1 MLSHVTAV
9 RFDGRAQTGRTFP
22 CRLTCEAADGA
33 EVEVMAKLSDGC
45 DRKVTALVME
55 AIAAM
60 LAADLDLP
68 VPEPFL
74 VTLEPEFIAGLPDAT
89 VAAMARRSNP
99 VAFGSKHLPPGYT
112 SWPVGKAIPKDA
124 IATAAEIFA
133 FDALIGNDD
142 RRPVNP
148 NCLFIGASL
157 AILDHEM
164 AFPDTEMIIGGWQ
177 PPWRIGSLESFKQT
191 RRHLFSE
198 QLSGKAVNFDRFA
211 GAWLAVTD
219 ERLAAYRAA
228 LPDEWN
234 SAGQHA
240 DQALLYIG
248 QVRDNIEAAL
258 QEVRRVIS

>member
-1 MLSHVTAV
+1 MLSQVTAV
-9 RFDGRAQTGRTFP
+9 RFDGRAKSGRTIP

-33 EVEVMAKLSDGC
+33 EVELMAKFSDGC
-45 DRKVTALVME
+45 DRKVTGLVME
-55 AIAAM
+55 AIAAI

-74 VTLEPEFIAGLPDAT
+74 VVLEPEFIAGLPDET

-99 VAFGSKHLPPGYT
+99 LAFGSKHLPPGYT

-133 FDALIGNDD
+133 FDALVVNED
-142 RRPVNP
+142 RRTINP
-148 NCLFIGASL
+148 NCLFSGASL
-157 AILDHEM
+157 AIYDHEM
-164 AFPDTEMIIGGWQ
+164 AFPSTEGIIGWQ
-177 PPWRIGSLESFKQT
+177 PPWVIGSLVSLKQT
-191 RRHLFSE
+191 QRHLFSE
-198 QLSGKAVNFDRFA
+198 QLCGKPVNFDRLA

-228 LPDEWN
+228 LPDAWN
-234 SAGQHA
+234 SASQHA

>member
-1 MLSHVTAV
+1 MLSRVTAV
-9 RFDGRAQTGRTFP
+9 RFDGRVQSGRTVP

-33 EVEVMAKLSDGC
+33 EVEVVAKLSDGC

-74 VTLEPEFIAGLPDAT
+74 VTLEPEFIAGVPDET
-89 VAAMARRSNP
+89 VADMARRSNP

-112 SWPVGKAIPKDA
+112 SWPVGKAIPTDA
-124 IATAAEIFA
+124 LATAAEIFA
-133 FDALIGNDD
+133 FDVLIVNDD

-148 NCLFIGASL
+148 NCLFSGSSL
-157 AILDHEM
+157 AIYDHEM
-164 AFPDTEMIIGGWQ
+164 AFFTEGIVGWQ
-177 PPWRIGSLESFKQT
+177 PPWEISSLESFKQT

-198 QLSGKAVNFDRFA
+198 QLCGKAVNFDRFA
-211 GAWLAVTD
+211 GAWLSVTN

-228 LPDEWN
+228 LPDAWN
-234 SAGQHA
+234 AASQHA
-240 DQALLYIG
+240 DKALLYIG
-248 QVRDNIEAAL
+248 QVRDNIEAAI
-258 QEVRRVIS
+258 QEVRRIIS

>member
-9 RFDGRAQTGRTFP
+9 RFDGRVQSGRTVP

-33 EVEVMAKLSDGC
+33 EVEVVAKLSDGC
-45 DRKVTALVME
+45 DRKVAALVME

-74 VTLEPEFIAGLPDAT
+74 VTLEPEFISGVPDET
-89 VAAMARRSNP
+89 VAEMARRSNP
-99 VAFGSKHLPPGYT
+99 VAFGSKQLPPGYT
-112 SWPVGKAIPKDA
+112 TWPVGKAIPKDA
-124 IATAAEIFA
+124 LATAAEIFA
-133 FDALIGNDD
+133 FDMLIVNDD

-148 NCLFIGASL
+148 NCLFSGSSL
-157 AILDHEM
+157 AIYDHEM
-164 AFPDTEMIIGGWQ
+164 AFFTEGIIGWR
-177 PPWRIGSLESFKQT
+177 PPWEISSLESFKQT

-198 QLSGKAVNFDRFA
+198 QLCGKAVNFDRFA
-211 GAWLAVTD
+211 GAWLAVTN
-219 ERLAAYRAA
+219 ERLVAYRAA
-228 LPDEWN
+228 LPDAWN
-234 SAGQHA
+234 AASQHA
-240 DQALLYIG
+240 DEALLYIG

>member
-9 RFDGRAQTGRTFP
+9 RFDGRVQSGRTVP
-22 CRLTCEAADGA
+22 CRLTCEAADGT
-33 EVEVMAKLSDGC
+33 EVEVVAKFSDGC

-74 VTLEPEFIAGLPDAT
+74 VALESEFIAGLPDEI

-99 VAFGSKHLPPGYT
+99 LAFGSKHLPPGYT
-112 SWPVGKAIPKDA
+112 SWPVGKSIPKDA
-124 IATAAEIFA
+124 LATAAEIFA
-133 FDALIGNDD
+133 FDALTVNDD
-142 RRPVNP
+142 RRPANP
-148 NCLFIGASL
+148 NCLFSGSSL
-157 AILDHEM
+157 AIYDHEM
-164 AFPDTEMIIGGWQ
+164 AFFTEGIIGWQ
-177 PPWRIGSLESFKQT
+177 PPWKIGSLDSYRQT
-191 RRHLFSE
+191 RRHLFSD

-219 ERLAAYRAA
+219 ERLKAYRAA
-228 LPDEWN
+228 LPDAWN

-240 DQALLYIG
+240 DQALMYIG

>member
-1 MLSHVTAV
+1 MLRHVTAV
-9 RFDGRAQTGRTFP
+9 RFDGRVQSGRTVP

-33 EVEVMAKLSDGC
+33 EVEVVAKLSDGC

-74 VTLEPEFIAGLPDAT
+74 VTLEPEFIAGVPDET
-89 VAAMARRSNP
+89 VADMARRSNP

-124 IATAAEIFA
+124 LATAAEIFA
-133 FDALIGNDD
+133 FDALIVNDD

-148 NCLFIGASL
+148 NCLFSGSSL
-157 AILDHEM
+157 AIYDHEM
-164 AFPDTEMIIGGWQ
+164 AFFTEGIVGWQ
-177 PPWRIGSLESFKQT
+177 PPWEISSLESFKQT

-198 QLSGKAVNFDRFA
+198 QLCGKAVNFDRFA
-211 GAWLAVTD
+211 GAWLTVTN

-228 LPDEWN
+228 MPDAWN
-234 SAGQHA
+234 AASQHA
-240 DQALLYIG
+240 DKALLYIG
-248 QVRDNIEAAL
+248 QVRDNIETAL

>member
-1 MLSHVTAV
+1 MLSHVTAI
-9 RFDGRAQTGRTFP
+9 RFDRRVQSGRTVP
-22 CRLTCEAADGA
+22 CRLTCEDADGT
-33 EVEVMAKLSDGC
+33 EVEVVAKLSDGC

-74 VTLEPEFIAGLPDAT
+74 VTLEPEFIAGVPDET
-89 VAAMARRSNP
+89 VAAMARRSSP
-99 VAFGSKHLPPGYT
+99 VAFGSRHLPPGYT

-124 IATAAEIFA
+124 LATAAEIFA
-133 FDALIGNDD
+133 FDALIVNDD

-148 NCLFIGASL
+148 NCLFSGSSL
-157 AILDHEM
+157 AIYDHEM
-164 AFPDTEMIIGGWQ
+164 AFFTEGIVGWQ
-177 PPWRIGSLESFKQT
+177 PPWEISSLESFKQT

-198 QLSGKAVNFDRFA
+198 QLCGKAVNFDRFA
-211 GAWLAVTD
+211 GAWLTVTN

-228 LPDEWN
+228 LPDAWN
-234 SAGQHA
+234 AASQHA
-240 DQALLYIG
+240 DEALLYIG

>member
-1 MLSHVTAV
+1 MLSHVIAV
-9 RFDGRAQTGRTFP
+9 RFDGRVQSGRTVP

-33 EVEVMAKLSDGC
+33 EVEVVAKLSDGC

-74 VTLEPEFIAGLPDAT
+74 VTLEPEFIAGVPDET
-89 VAAMARRSNP
+89 VADMARRSNP

-124 IATAAEIFA
+124 LATAAEIFA
-133 FDALIGNDD
+133 FDVLIVNDD
-142 RRPVNP
+142 RRPENP
-148 NCLFIGASL
+148 NCLFSGSSL
-157 AILDHEM
+157 AIYDHEM
-164 AFPDTEMIIGGWQ
+164 AFFTEGIVGWQ
-177 PPWRIGSLESFKQT
+177 PPWEISSLESIKRT
-191 RRHLFSE
+191 PRHLFSE
-198 QLSGKAVNFDRFA
+198 QLCGKAVNFDRFA
-211 GAWLAVTD
+211 GAWLAVTN

-228 LPDEWN
+228 LPDAWN
-234 SAGQHA
+234 AANQDA
-240 DQALLYIG
+240 DRALMYIG

-258 QEVRRVIS
+258 EEVRRVIS

>member
-1 MLSHVTAV
+1 MLSQVTAV
-9 RFDGRAQTGRTFP
+9 RFDGRAKSGRTIP
-22 CRLTCEAADGA
+22 CRLTCEAADRA
-33 EVEVMAKLSDGC
+33 EVEVVAKLSAGC

-74 VTLEPEFIAGLPDAT
+74 VSLEPEFIAGLPDET
-89 VAAMARRSNP
+89 VADMARRSNP

-124 IATAAEIFA
+124 MATAAEIFA
-133 FDALIGNDD
+133 FDALIANDD

-148 NCLFIGASL
+148 NCLFSGASL
-157 AILDHEM
+157 AIYDHEM
-164 AFPDTEMIIGGWQ
+164 AFFTEGIIGWQ
-177 PPWRIGSLESFKQT
+177 PPWVIGSLESFRQT

-198 QLSGKAVNFDRFA
+198 QLYGKAVNLDRLA

-228 LPDEWN
+228 LPDAWN
-234 SAGQHA
+234 TASQHA

-258 QEVRRVIS
+258 QEVRRAIS

>member
-1 MLSHVTAV
+1 MLSQVTAV
-9 RFDGRAQTGRTFP
+9 RFDGRAMSGRTVP
-22 CRLTCEAADGA
+22 CRLTCEVADGT
-33 EVEVMAKLSDGC
+33 EVEVVAKFSDGC

-55 AIAAM
+55 AISAM
-60 LAADLDLP
+60 LAADLGLP

-74 VTLEPEFIAGLPDAT
+74 VTLEPDFIAGIPDAN
-89 VAAMARRSNP
+89 VAAMALRSNP

-112 SWPVGKAIPKDA
+112 TWPAGKLIPKDA

-148 NCLFIGASL
+148 NCLFIGESL

-164 AFPDTEMIIGGWQ
+164 AFPDTEMIIGWQ
-177 PPWRIGSLESFKQT
+177 PPWMIGSLASFKQT
-191 RRHLFSE
+191 QRHLFSE
-198 QLSGKAVNFDRFA
+198 QLCGKAVNFDRFA

-219 ERLAAYRAA
+219 ERLATYRAA
-228 LPDEWN
+228 LPDSWN
-234 SAGQHA
+234 SSNQHA
-240 DQALLYIG
+240 DKALLYIG

-258 QEVRRVIS
+258 QEVRRALS

>member
-1 MLSHVTAV
+1 MLSQVTAV
-9 RFDGRAQTGRTFP
+9 RFDGRAKSGRTIP

-33 EVEVMAKLSDGC
+33 EVEVVAKFSAGC

-55 AIAAM
+55 AIATM

-74 VTLEPEFIAGLPDAT
+74 VTLEPEFIAGLPDET
-89 VAAMARRSNP
+89 VAEIARRSNP

-133 FDALIGNDD
+133 FDALIVNDD

-148 NCLFIGASL
+148 NCLFSGASL
-157 AILDHEM
+157 AIYDHEM
-164 AFPDTEMIIGGWQ
+164 AFFTEGIIGWQ
-177 PPWRIGSLESFKQT
+177 PPWKIGSLEYKKQT
-191 RRHLFSE
+191 RDHLFFE
-198 QLSGKAVNFDRFA
+198 QLCGKPVNFDRFT

-219 ERLAAYRAA
+219 ERLAVYRAT

-234 SAGQHA
+234 SAVQHA

>member
-9 RFDGRAQTGRTFP
+9 RFDGRVQSGRTVP

-33 EVEVMAKLSDGC
+33 EVEVVAKLSDGC

-74 VTLEPEFIAGLPDAT
+74 VTLEPEFIAGVPDET
-89 VAAMARRSNP
+89 VADMARRSNP

-124 IATAAEIFA
+124 LATAAEIFA
-133 FDALIGNDD
+133 FDVLIVNDD
-142 RRPVNP
+142 RRSVNP
-148 NCLFIGASL
+148 NCLFSGSSL
-157 AILDHEM
+157 AIYDHEM
-164 AFPDTEMIIGGWQ
+164 AFFTEGIVGWQ
-177 PPWRIGSLESFKQT
+177 PPWEISSLDSFKQT

-198 QLSGKAVNFDRFA
+198 QLCGKAVNFDRFA
-211 GAWLAVTD
+211 GAWLTITN

-228 LPDEWN
+228 LPDAWN
-234 SAGQHA
+234 AASQHA
-240 DQALLYIG
+240 DQALMYIG
-248 QVRDNIEAAL
+248 QVRDNIEAAP

>member
-9 RFDGRAQTGRTFP
+9 RFDGRVQSGRTVP

-33 EVEVMAKLSDGC
+33 EVEVVAKLSDGC
-45 DRKVTALVME
+45 DRKAMALVME

-74 VTLEPEFIAGLPDAT
+74 VTLEPEFIAGVPDET
-89 VAAMARRSNP
+89 VSDMARRSNP

-124 IATAAEIFA
+124 LATAAEIFA
-133 FDALIGNDD
+133 FDVLIVNDD
-142 RRPVNP
+142 RRSVNP
-148 NCLFIGASL
+148 NCLFSGSSL
-157 AILDHEM
+157 AIYDHEM
-164 AFPDTEMIIGGWQ
+164 AFFTEGIVGWQ
-177 PPWRIGSLESFKQT
+177 PPWEISSLDSFKQT

-198 QLSGKAVNFDRFA
+198 QLCGKAVNFDRFA
-211 GAWLAVTD
+211 GAWLTITN

-228 LPDEWN
+228 LPDAWN
-234 SAGQHA
+234 AASQHA
-240 DQALLYIG
+240 DQALMYIG

>member
-1 MLSHVTAV
+1 MLSQVTAV
-9 RFDGRAQTGRTFP
+9 RFDGRAKSGRTIP
-22 CRLTCEAADGA
+22 CRLTCEAADRA
-33 EVEVMAKLSDGC
+33 EVEVVAKLSAGC

-55 AIAAM
+55 TIAAM

-74 VTLEPEFIAGLPDAT
+74 VSLEPEFIAGLPDET
-89 VAAMARRSNP
+89 VADMARRSNP

-124 IATAAEIFA
+124 MATAAEIFA
-133 FDALIGNDD
+133 FDALIANDD

-148 NCLFIGASL
+148 NCLFSGASL
-157 AILDHEM
+157 AIYDHEM
-164 AFPDTEMIIGGWQ
+164 AFFTEGIIGWQ
-177 PPWRIGSLESFKQT
+177 PPWVIGSLQSFKQT

-198 QLSGKAVNFDRFA
+198 QLCGKTVNFDRLA

-228 LPDEWN
+228 LPDAWN
-234 SAGQHA
+234 SASQHA

-248 QVRDNIEAAL
+248 QARDNIEAAL

>member
-9 RFDGRAQTGRTFP
+9 RFDGRVQSGRTVP
-22 CRLTCEAADGA
+22 CRLMCEAADGA
-33 EVEVMAKLSDGC
+33 EVEVVAKLSDGC

-60 LAADLDLP
+60 LAADLGLP

-74 VTLEPEFIAGLPDAT
+74 VALEPEFIAGVPDEI

-99 VAFGSKHLPPGYT
+99 LAFGSKHLPPGYT

-148 NCLFIGASL
+148 NCLFSGSVL
-157 AILDHEM
+157 AIYDHEM
-164 AFPDTEMIIGGWQ
+164 AFPSTEGIIGRQ
-177 PPWRIGSLESFKQT
+177 PPWKIGSLGYIKQT
-191 RRHLFSE
+191 RDHLFFE
-198 QLSGKAVNFDRFA
+198 QLCGKAVNFDRLA
-211 GAWLAVTD
+211 GAWLTITD

-228 LPDEWN
+228 LPDAWN
-234 SAGQHA
+234 SAEQHT
-240 DQALLYIG
+240 DQALRDIG
-248 QVRDNIEAAL
+248 QIRDNIEAAL
-258 QEVRRVIS
+258 QEVRRVLS

>member
-9 RFDGRAQTGRTFP
+9 RFDGRAQSGRTVP
-22 CRLTCEAADGA
+22 CRLTCEAADGT
-33 EVEVMAKLSDGC
+33 EVEVVTKLSDGC

-55 AIAAM
+55 AIAAL

-74 VTLEPEFIAGLPDAT
+74 VTLEPEFIAGLPDEI
-89 VAAMARRSNP
+89 VAAMARRSSP

-112 SWPVGKAIPKDA
+112 SWPTGKAIPKDA

-133 FDALIGNDD
+133 FDALIVNED

-148 NCLFIGASL
+148 NCLFSGSSL
-157 AILDHEM
+157 AIYDHEM
-164 AFPDTEMIIGGWQ
+164 AFPSTEGIIGWE
-177 PPWRIGSLESFKQT
+177 PPWKIGSLESFKQT

-198 QLSGKAVNFDRFA
+198 QLCGRAVNFDRFA
-211 GAWLAVTD
+211 GAWLAITD
-219 ERLAAYRAA
+219 ERLAAYRVA
-228 LPDEWN
+228 LPVAWN
-234 SAGQHA
+234 SSGQYA
-240 DQALLYIG
+240 DQALRYIG

-258 QEVRRVIS
+258 QEVRRVIA

>member
-9 RFDGRAQTGRTFP
+9 RFDGRVQSGRTVP

-33 EVEVMAKLSDGC
+33 EVEVVAKLSDGC

-74 VTLEPEFIAGLPDAT
+74 VTLEPEFIAGVPDET
-89 VAAMARRSNP
+89 VADMARRSNP

-124 IATAAEIFA
+124 LATAAEIFA
-133 FDALIGNDD
+133 FDVLIVNDD

-148 NCLFIGASL
+148 NCLFSGSSL
-157 AILDHEM
+157 AIYDHEM
-164 AFPDTEMIIGGWQ
+164 AFFTEGIVGWQ
-177 PPWRIGSLESFKQT
+177 PPWEISSLDSFKQT

-198 QLSGKAVNFDRFA
+198 QLCGKEVNFDRFA
-211 GAWLAVTD
+211 GAWLTVTN

-228 LPDEWN
+228 LPDAWN
-234 SAGQHA
+234 AASQHA
-240 DQALLYIG
+240 DQALMYIG

-258 QEVRRVIS
+258 QEARRVIS

>member
-9 RFDGRAQTGRTFP
+9 RFDGRVQSGRTVP

-33 EVEVMAKLSDGC
+33 EVEVVAKLSDGC

-74 VTLEPEFIAGLPDAT
+74 VALEPEFIAGLPDAI
-89 VAAMARRSNP
+89 VADMARRSNP
-99 VAFGSKHLPPGYT
+99 LAFGSKHLPPGYT
-112 SWPVGKAIPKDA
+112 SWPVGKAMPKDA

-133 FDALIGNDD
+133 FDALIANDD

-148 NCLFIGASL
+148 NCLFSGSTL
-157 AILDHEM
+157 AIYDHEM
-164 AFPDTEMIIGGWQ
+164 AFFTEGMIGWQ
-177 PPWRIGSLESFKQT
+177 PPWKIGSLESFKQT

-198 QLSGKAVNFDRFA
+198 QLCGKVVKFDRFA

-219 ERLAAYRAA
+219 ERLAAYKAA
-228 LPDEWN
+228 LPKEWN

-240 DQALLYIG
+240 DQAFTYIG